1 MTTAISL
8 CLRVDVRAPGS
19 ADECE
24 SEKKDTGMC
33 FSLLRRITSP
43 LFAPA
48 PLVLWDSEEKN
59 GRGMRKVRYSR
70 ELKGR
75 PAGWQVT
82 SEMESRKFWERRE
95 SRETESRKLRE
106 QLPSCI

>member
-8 CLRVDVRAPGS
+8 CPGVAVRAPSS
-19 ADECE
+19 ADEYK

-33 FSLLRRITSP
+33 FSLLRRITFP

-59 GRGMRKVRYSR
+59 GREMRKVRYSR

-75 PAGWQVT
+75 PAGWQVA
-82 SEMESRKFWERRE
+82 SEMESRKFWEKWSPERQSPE
-95 SRETESRKLRE
+95 S
-106 QLPSCI
+106 